1 MREFID
7 DGEGDEDEY
16 YQEDDTKKKKNKHK
30 KKKKKD
36 KKDYL
41 PELDEDDLDLL
52 AENQKKG
59 KKKL

>member
-1 MREFID
+1 L
-7 DGEGDEDEY
+7 
-16 YQEDDTKKKKNKHK
+16 KKKKDKHK
-30 KKKKKD
+30 KKKKS

-59 KKKL
+59 KRKLTKLK